1 MMAEQKKKNK
11 PTDLTDN
18 SDEEREYLLNLRNI
32 RLKRAQNGKAI
43 KTKRTYHA
51 ETLGMPPLRMVLVH
65 AKNDRANAAL
75 KPVNKTKSKITLTQE
90 EAVMKII
97 EHLTKSK

>member
-1 MMAEQKKKNK
+1 MAEQKRNNK
-11 PTDLTDN
+11 YTDPAEDTA
-18 SDEEREYLLNLRNI
+18 EEREHLSNLRNL
-32 RLKRAQNGKAI
+32 RMKPAPTGKTT

-51 ETLGMPPLRMVLVH
+51 EILGMPPLKMVLVH

-75 KPVNKTKSKITLTQE
+75 KLVSKTKSKRTLTQE

-97 EHLTKSK
+97 EHLTKSQ